1 VNRPLSPLNMLLSRH
16 TRRREFISLVGGAVA
31 AWPVAGRA
39 QQATMPVV
47 GFLGSDSPELF
58 ADRLRAF
65 RRGLKDAGYIES
77 ENVVMEYRWANGDNN
92 RLPALAAELV
102 GLRVNVLVSGTTP
115 AALAAKAATTSIPI
129 VFIIAG
135 DPVALGLVG
144 SLNRPGANI
153 TGTTALTLEAG
164 KKWLQLLWETV
175 PSATE
180 FAVLINPT
188 SPNLAE
194 AQTKDLQAAARN
206 LNLRIHLLN
215 ASTEH
220 EFETVFAKIIELH
233 VGGLV
238 ITSDSFFFAHIE
250 QLAALAAQNKV
261 PAIFGFRE
269 FPAAGGLMS
278 YGSDIVDQHRTIG
291 GYVGRILRGEK
302 PADLPVQQSIR
313 VQLVLNLKAAKTLGI
328 TLPQTLHVAA
338 DEVIE

>member
-1 VNRPLSPLNMLLSRH
+1 MK
-16 TRRREFISLVGGAVA
+16 RREFIALGGAAA
-31 AWPVAGRA
+31 AWSIEARA
-39 QQATMPVV
+39 QQLAVPVV
-47 GFLGSDSPELF
+47 GFLGSDSPELY

-77 ENVVMEYRWANGDNN
+77 ENVVIEYRWANGDNN

-102 GLRVNVLVSGTTP
+102 GLRVAALVASTTP
-115 AALAAKAATTSIPI
+115 AALALKAATTSIPI
-129 VFIIAG
+129 VFFIAG

-164 KKWLQLLWETV
+164 KKWLQLLKEAV
-175 PSATE
+175 PAATD

-194 AQTKDLQAAARN
+194 AQAKDLQAAARS
-206 LNLRIHLLN
+206 LNLQIDLLN
-215 ASTEH
+215 ASTER
-220 EFETVFAKIIELH
+220 EFQAAFAKIVDLH
-233 VGGLV
+233 ANGLV
-238 ITSDSFFFAHIE
+238 ISSDSFFFAHIE
-250 QLAALAAQNKV
+250 QLAALTAQNKV

-278 YGSDIVDQHRTIG
+278 YGADLADQHRTMG
-291 GYVGRILRGEK
+291 GYVGRILKGER
-302 PADLPVQQSIR
+302 PADLPVQQSIK
-313 VQLVLNLKAAKTLGI
+313 VQLVINLKAAKTSGI
-328 TLPQTLHVAA
+328 ELPQTLQVAA

>member
-1 VNRPLSPLNMLLSRH
+1 M
-16 TRRREFISLVGGAVA
+16 RRREFITLLGGTGAVWPLA
-31 AWPVAGRA
+31 ARA

-77 ENVVMEYRWANGDNN
+77 ENVVIEYRWANGDNN
-92 RLPALAAELV
+92 RLAALAADLV

-175 PSATE
+175 PPTTE

-215 ASTEH
+215 ASTEQ

-233 VGGLV
+233 AGGLV

-278 YGSDIVDQHRTIG
+278 YGSDIVDLHRTIG

-302 PADLPVQQSIR
+302 PGDLPVQQSIR

>member
-1 VNRPLSPLNMLLSRH
+1 M
-16 TRRREFISLVGGAVA
+16 RRRDFIALGSAAA
-31 AWPVAGRA
+31 AWSIEARA
-39 QQATMPVV
+39 QQLALPVV
-47 GFLGSDSPELF
+47 GFLGSDSPELT

-77 ENVVMEYRWANGDNN
+77 ENVVIEYRWANGDNS

-102 GLRVNVLVSGTTP
+102 DLRVNVLVSVTTP
-115 AALAAKAATTSIPI
+115 AALALKAATTSIPI
-129 VFIIAG
+129 VFFIAG
-135 DPVALGLVG
+135 DPVTLGLVG

-153 TGTTALTLEAG
+153 TGTTSLTLEAG
-164 KKWLQLLWETV
+164 KKWLQLLQETV

-206 LNLRIHLLN
+206 LNLRVHLLN

-220 EFETVFAKIIELH
+220 EFETAFVKITELSA
-233 VGGLV
+233 GGLV
-238 ITSDSFFFAHIE
+238 IASDSFFFAHIE
-250 QLAALAAQNKV
+250 KLAALAAQNKV

-278 YGSDIVDQHRTIG
+278 YGSDLADGHRTMG
-291 GYVGRILRGEK
+291 GYVGRILKGER
-302 PADLPVQQSIR
+302 PGDLPVQQSIK

-328 TLPQTLHVAA
+328 TLPQTLQVAA

>member
-1 VNRPLSPLNMLLSRH
+1 M
-16 TRRREFISLVGGAVA
+16 RRRDFIVLIGAA
-31 AWPVAGRA
+31 AWPIEARA
-39 QQATMPVV
+39 QQLAVPVV
-47 GFLGSDSPELF
+47 GFLGSDTPELY

-77 ENVVMEYRWANGDNN
+77 ENVVIEYRWANGDNN

-102 GLRVNVLVSGTTP
+102 GLRVAVLVSSTTP
-115 AALAAKAATTSIPI
+115 AALALKAVTTSIPI
-129 VFIIAG
+129 VFFIAG

-164 KKWLQLLWETV
+164 KKWLQLLQEAV
-175 PSATE
+175 PTATD
-180 FAVLINPT
+180 FAALINPT

-194 AQTKDLQAAARN
+194 AQTKDLQVAAHS

-215 ASTEH
+215 ASTER
-220 EFETVFAKIIELH
+220 EFQTAFSKITELH
-233 VGGLV
+233 AGGVV
-238 ITSDSFFFAHIE
+238 ISSDSFFFAHIE
-250 QLAALAAQNKV
+250 QLAALAVQNRV

-278 YGSDIVDQHRTIG
+278 YGADLADQHRTIG
-291 GYVGRILRGEK
+291 GYVGRILKGEK
-302 PADLPVQQSIR
+302 PADLPVQQSIK
-313 VQLVLNLKAAKTLGI
+313 VQLVVNLKAAKTLGI
-328 TLPQTLHVAA
+328 KVPQALQVAA

>member
-1 VNRPLSPLNMLLSRH
+1 
-16 TRRREFISLVGGAVA
+16 
-31 AWPVAGRA
+31 
-39 QQATMPVV
+39 
-47 GFLGSDSPELF
+47 
-58 ADRLRAF
+58 
-65 RRGLKDAGYIES
+65 
-77 ENVVMEYRWANGDNN
+77 
-92 RLPALAAELV
+92 
-102 GLRVNVLVSGTTP
+102 
-115 AALAAKAATTSIPI
+115 
-129 VFIIAG
+129 
-135 DPVALGLVG
+135 
-144 SLNRPGANI
+144 LNRPGANI

-164 KKWLQLLWETV
+164 KKWLQLLRETV

-215 ASTEH
+215 ASTEQ

-233 VGGLV
+233 AGGLV

-250 QLAALAAQNKV
+250 QLAALAAQNQV

-278 YGSDIVDQHRTIG
+278 YGSDIVDLHRTIG

-302 PADLPVQQSIR
+302 PGDLPVQQSIR

-328 TLPQTLHVAA
+328 TFPQTLHVAA

>member
-1 VNRPLSPLNMLLSRH
+1 M
-16 TRRREFISLVGGAVA
+16 RRRDFIALGSAAA
-31 AWPVAGRA
+31 AWSIDARA
-39 QQATMPVV
+39 QQLALPVI
-47 GFLGSDSPELF
+47 GFLGSDSPELYT
-58 ADRLRAF
+58 DRLRAF
-65 RRGLKDAGYIES
+65 RRGLRDAGYIES
-77 ENVVMEYRWANGDNN
+77 ENVVIEYRWANGDNN

-102 GLRVNVLVSGTTP
+102 GLRVNVLVSSTTP
-115 AALAAKAATTSIPI
+115 AALALKAATTSIPI
-129 VFIIAG
+129 VFFIAG

-153 TGTTALTLEAG
+153 TGTTAQTLEAG
-164 KKWLQLLWETV
+164 KKWLQLLRETV

-194 AQTKDLQAAARN
+194 AQKNDLQAAARN
-206 LNLRIHLLN
+206 LDLRIHLFN

-220 EFETVFAKIIELH
+220 EFETVFAKITELH
-233 VGGLV
+233 AGGLV
-238 ITSDSFFFAHIE
+238 IASDSFFFAHIE
-250 QLAALAAQNKV
+250 KLAALAAQNKV

-278 YGSDIVDQHRTIG
+278 YWSDLADQHRTIG
-291 GYVGRILRGEK
+291 GYVGRILKGEK
-302 PADLPVQQSIR
+302 PADLPVQQSIK

-328 TLPQTLHVAA
+328 TLPQALHVAA

>member
-1 VNRPLSPLNMLLSRH
+1 M
-16 TRRREFISLVGGAVA
+16 RRRDFIALGSAAA
-31 AWPVAGRA
+31 AWSIEARA
-39 QQATMPVV
+39 QQIALPVV
-47 GFLGSDSPELF
+47 GFLGSDSPKIY

-65 RRGLKDAGYIES
+65 RRGLKDAGYVES
-77 ENVVMEYRWANGDNN
+77 ENVVIEYRWANGDNN
-92 RLPALAAELV
+92 QLAALAAELV
-102 GLRVNVLVSGTTP
+102 GLRVNVLVSGSTP
-115 AALAAKAATTSIPI
+115 AALALKAATTSIPI
-129 VFIIAG
+129 VFFTAG

-153 TGTTALTLEAG
+153 TGATALTLEAG
-164 KKWLQLLWETV
+164 KKWLQLLQETV

-180 FAVLINPT
+180 FLVLINPT

-220 EFETVFAKIIELH
+220 EFETVFAKITELQA
-233 VGGLV
+233 GGLV

-250 QLAALAAQNKV
+250 KLAALAAQNKV

-278 YGSDIVDQHRTIG
+278 YGSDLADSDRTIG
-291 GYVGRILRGEK
+291 GYVGRILKGEK
-302 PADLPVQQSIR
+302 PGDLPVQQSIK
-313 VQLVLNLKAAKTLGI
+313 VQLVLNLKAVKTLGL
-328 TLPQTLHVAA
+328 TLPQTLQVAA

>member
-1 VNRPLSPLNMLLSRH
+1 M
-16 TRRREFISLVGGAVA
+16 RRRDFIA
-31 AWPVAGRA
+31 
-39 QQATMPVV
+39 
-47 GFLGSDSPELF
+47 LGSDSPKLYT
-58 ADRLRAF
+58 DRLRAF
-65 RRGLKDAGYIES
+65 RRGLRDAGYVES
-77 ENVVMEYRWANGDNN
+77 ENVVIEYRWANGDNN
-92 RLPALAAELV
+92 RLAALAAELV
-102 GLRVNVLVSGTTP
+102 GLRVNVLVCSTTP
-115 AALAAKAATTSIPI
+115 AALALKAATTSIPI
-129 VFIIAG
+129 VFFTAG

-164 KKWLQLLWETV
+164 KKWLQLLHETA

-188 SPNLAE
+188 SRNLAE

-206 LNLRIHLLN
+206 LNLRIILLN

-220 EFETVFAKIIELH
+220 EFETVFAKIPELH
-233 VGGLV
+233 AGGLV
-238 ITSDSFFFAHIE
+238 ITSDSFFFAHIKK
-250 QLAALAAQNKV
+250 LAALAAQNKV
-261 PAIFGFRE
+261 PAIFGFPE

-278 YGSDIVDQHRTIG
+278 YGSDLADSHRTIG

-302 PADLPVQQSIR
+302 PGDLPIQQSIR

-328 TLPQTLHVAA
+328 TLPQTLQVAA

>member
-1 VNRPLSPLNMLLSRH
+1 MLVPGWGQCM
-16 TRRREFISLVGGAVA
+16 RRRDFIALGSAAA
-31 AWPVAGRA
+31 AWPIEARA
-39 QQATMPVV
+39 QQPTLPVV
-47 GFLGSDSPELF
+47 GFLGSDSPELYT
-58 ADRLRAF
+58 DRLRAF

-77 ENVVMEYRWANGDNN
+77 ENVVIEFRWANGDNN
-92 RLPALAAELV
+92 RLPVLGAELV
-102 GLRVNVLVSGTTP
+102 GLRVNVLVSATTP
-115 AALAAKAATTSIPI
+115 AALALKAATTSIPI

-164 KKWLQLLWETV
+164 KKWLHLLQETV
-175 PSATE
+175 ASATE

-194 AQTKDLQAAARN
+194 AQTKDMQAAARN

-215 ASTEH
+215 ASTED
-220 EFETVFAKIIELH
+220 EFETVFAKITELRA
-233 VGGLV
+233 GGLV

-250 QLAALAAQNKV
+250 KLAALAAQDKV

-302 PADLPVQQSIR
+302 PGDLPVQQSIR

-328 TLPQTLHVAA
+328 TLPQTLQVAA

>member
-1 VNRPLSPLNMLLSRH
+1 M
-16 TRRREFISLVGGAVA
+16 RRREFITLLGGTGLVWPLAV
-31 AWPVAGRA
+31 RA
-39 QQATMPVV
+39 QQATMPIV
-47 GFLGSDSPELF
+47 GFLGSDSPELY
-58 ADRLRAF
+58 ANRLRAF
-65 RRGLKDAGYIES
+65 GRGLKDAGYVES
-77 ENVVMEYRWANGDNN
+77 ENLKIEYRWANGDNN
-92 RLPALAAELV
+92 RLAALAAELV

-115 AALAAKAATTSIPI
+115 AALALKTATTSIPI
-129 VFIIAG
+129 VFFIAG

-164 KKWLQLLWETV
+164 KKWLQLLQETV

-220 EFETVFAKIIELH
+220 EFETVFAKISEVH
-233 VGGLV
+233 AGGLV
-238 ITSDSFFFAHIE
+238 ITSDSFFFAHIDK
-250 QLAALAAQNKV
+250 LAALAAQNKV

-278 YGSDIVDQHRTIG
+278 YGSDLADSDRTIG
-291 GYVGRILRGEK
+291 GYVGRILKGEK
-302 PADLPVQQSIR
+302 PGDLPVQQSIK
-313 VQLVLNLKAAKTLGI
+313 VQLVLNLRATKTLGI
-328 TLPQTLHVAA
+328 TLRQTLQVAA

>member
-1 VNRPLSPLNMLLSRH
+1 M
-16 TRRREFISLVGGAVA
+16 RRREFITLLGGTGAVWPLA
-31 AWPVAGRA
+31 ARA

-77 ENVVMEYRWANGDNN
+77 ENVVIEYRWANGDNN
-92 RLPALAAELV
+92 RLAALAADLV

-175 PSATE
+175 PPTTE

-215 ASTEH
+215 ASTEQ

-233 VGGLV
+233 AGGLV

-269 FPAAGGLMS
+269 LPAAGGLMS
-278 YGSDIVDQHRTIG
+278 YGSDIVDLHRTIG
-291 GYVGRILRGEK
+291 GYVGCILRGEK
-302 PADLPVQQSIR
+302 PGDLPVQQSIR

>member
-1 VNRPLSPLNMLLSRH
+1 M
-16 TRRREFISLVGGAVA
+16 RRRDFIALAA
-31 AWPVAGRA
+31 AWSIEARA
-39 QQATMPVV
+39 QQLALPVI
-47 GFLGSDSPELF
+47 GFLGSDSPELY

-65 RRGLKDAGYIES
+65 RRGLRDAGYIDS
-77 ENVVMEYRWANGDNN
+77 ENVVIEYRWANGDNN

-102 GLRVNVLVSGTTP
+102 GLRVNVLVSSTTP
-115 AALAAKAATTSIPI
+115 ATLALKAATTSIPI
-129 VFIIAG
+129 VFFIAG

-164 KKWLQLLWETV
+164 KKWLQLLRETV

-194 AQTKDLQAAARN
+194 AQKNDLQAAARN

-220 EFETVFAKIIELH
+220 EFETVFAKITELH
-233 VGGLV
+233 AGGLV
-238 ITSDSFFFAHIE
+238 IASDSFFFAHIE
-250 QLAALAAQNKV
+250 KLAALAAQNKV

-278 YGSDIVDQHRTIG
+278 YGSDLADSHRTIG
-291 GYVGRILRGEK
+291 GYVGRILKGEK
-302 PADLPVQQSIR
+302 PGDLPVQQSIK
-313 VQLVLNLKAAKTLGI
+313 VQLVLNLKTAKTLGV
-328 TLPQTLHVAA
+328 TLPQTLQVAA

>member
-1 VNRPLSPLNMLLSRH
+1 M
-16 TRRREFISLVGGAVA
+16 RRRDFIALGSAAA
-31 AWPVAGRA
+31 AWPIEARA
-39 QQATMPVV
+39 QQPTLPVV
-47 GFLGSDSPELF
+47 GFLGSDSPELYT
-58 ADRLRAF
+58 DRLRAF

-77 ENVVMEYRWANGDNN
+77 ENVVIEFRWANGDNN
-92 RLPALAAELV
+92 RLPVLGAELV
-102 GLRVNVLVSGTTP
+102 GLRVNVLVSATTP
-115 AALAAKAATTSIPI
+115 AALALKAATTSIPI

-164 KKWLQLLWETV
+164 KKWLHLLQETV
-175 PSATE
+175 ASATE

-194 AQTKDLQAAARN
+194 AQTKDMQAAARN

-215 ASTEH
+215 ASTED
-220 EFETVFAKIIELH
+220 EFETVFAKITELRA
-233 VGGLV
+233 GGLV

-250 QLAALAAQNKV
+250 KLAALAAQDKV

-302 PADLPVQQSIR
+302 PGDLPVQQSIR

-328 TLPQTLHVAA
+328 TLPQTLQVAA